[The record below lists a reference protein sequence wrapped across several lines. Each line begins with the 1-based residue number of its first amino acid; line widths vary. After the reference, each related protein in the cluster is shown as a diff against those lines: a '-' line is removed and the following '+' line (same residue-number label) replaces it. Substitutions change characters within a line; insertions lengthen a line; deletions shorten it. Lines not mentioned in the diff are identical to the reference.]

1 MNFPNI
7 IMVLLDGARWDRIEK
22 SPEFLGIIKEGTL
35 LNNVN
40 TAIPYT
46 IGSVNAT
53 FSGLYGKDNG
63 INAYYKMFRL
73 KESVKVLPEVLQ
85 SKGYFTAC
93 DLLSEKIIS
102 KRGYDI
108 HQFHDEYSDDLRERH
123 PQFLKKCKNESN
135 GKPMFIFLHFTKIH
149 TITVSEILK
158 KYEWNDKQFYE
169 NKKENLLNYDK
180 VFKEA
185 GNYAELIKN
194 EIDKLNLKNDSIVI
208 FFSDHGTGVG
218 ERFGERNY
226 GSFTFEETIRSFF
239 LFLGNKIIKNKQS
252 NSLRESI
259 DVFPTILELIG
270 IKKEEL
276 PGKSFAKFLTK
287 EGHILENKSKVF
299 SETGAVQGPYPSPRE
314 PNVFC
319 VKNTDFKLI
328 FNKSINQ
335 WQMYDLKKDPE
346 EKENIFGSNSKIEEE
361 LQQQLISWIEQE

>member
-1 MNFPNI
+1 MKPNI
-7 IMVLLDGARWDRIEK
+7 LFILLDGSRWDRLHT
-22 SPEFLGIIKEGTL
+22 SPEFMELQKKGTL
-35 LNNVN
+35 LNNVI

-46 IGSVNAT
+46 FGSMNVIFT
-53 FSGLYGKDNG
+53 GLYGKENG
-63 INAYYKMFRL
+63 VDAYYKMFKL
-73 KESVKVLPEVLQ
+73 KDSVDFLPELLQ
-85 SKGYFTAC
+85 KNGYYTC
-93 DLLSEKIIS
+93 CNLITDKVIS
-102 KRGYDI
+102 KRGFDV
-108 HQFHDEYSDDLRERH
+108 HKSHDEFNDDLTKNH
-123 PQFLKKCKNESN
+123 PEFIQQAFESAKEKPVFCFLQFSR
-135 GKPMFIFLHFTKIH
+135 IH